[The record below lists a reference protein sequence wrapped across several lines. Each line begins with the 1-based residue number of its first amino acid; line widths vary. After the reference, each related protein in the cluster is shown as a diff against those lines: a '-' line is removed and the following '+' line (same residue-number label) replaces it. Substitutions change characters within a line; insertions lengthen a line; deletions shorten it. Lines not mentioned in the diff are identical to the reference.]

1 MEFKKPSDIE
11 DEPVWE
17 DESKDGK
24 VDKSESGNP
33 ETVEFAGEEVSVSE
47 ALETLGSM
55 MMEPE
60 KYNIAS
66 HSRVKELEE
75 ENKELRKRLD
85 QYEKAITDM
94 ASAVESLGSNQ
105 AEIAEVSPE
114 STVELSPE
122 AFGDFYVTT
131 AYGLDDA

>member
-1 MEFKKPSDIE
+1 MEFKKPSEIE
-11 DEPVWE
+11 DGPVWKGESE
-17 DESKDGK
+17 DGEET
-24 VDKSESGNP
+24 KSESTTT
-33 ETVEFAGEEVSVSE
+33 ETVEFGGEKVPVSE
-47 ALETLGSM
+47 ALQTLGSM

-66 HSRVKELEE
+66 HSRVKELEK
-75 ENKELRKRLD
+75 ENEELRKRLD
-85 QYEKAITDM
+85 QYERAITDI

-105 AEIAEVSPE
+105 AEIGNVNKR
-114 STVELSPE
+114 STVELSSE

>member
-1 MEFKKPSDIE
+1 MEFKKPSEIE
-11 DEPVWE
+11 DGPVWKG
-17 DESKDGK
+17 ESEDGK
-24 VDKSESGNP
+24 ADKSESENS
-33 ETVEFAGEEVSVSE
+33 ETVEFAGEEVPVSE

-60 KYNIAS
+60 KYNIAPN
-66 HSRVKELEE
+66 SRVKELEK
-75 ENKELRKRLD
+75 ENEELRKRLD
-85 QYEKAITDM
+85 QYERAITDI
-94 ASAVESLGSNQ
+94 ASAVESLGANQ
-105 AEIAEVSPE
+105 AEIADVGER